1 MGLYDLAVYFWST
14 VVVAAVG
21 VPFVW
26 AAAREA
32 VRAIEHLDEHSSPSH
47 PSLIS
52 VPSSP
57 RPSAP

>member
-1 MGLYDLAVYFWST
+1 MNLYDLAVYFWSIVA
-14 VVVAAVG
+14 VVTIG
-21 VPFVW
+21 GPFAW

-32 VRAIEHLDEHSSPSH
+32 VRAIEHLHEEPEPSH
-47 PSLIS
+47 PSLVS